1 MNGLFSYL
9 MSEVAALESRLCRL
23 RSLFLRERRV
33 SPGGR
38 SAPSRPGS
46 VLGRRAGLG
55 AHPLSP
61 LVPSLFTPPGSRA
74 FLET

>member
-9 MSEVAALESRLCRL
+9 MSEVAALESRLCRF

-46 VLGRRAGLG
+46 VLGRGLG

>member
-1 MNGLFSYL
+1 MNGLFWYL

-23 RSLFLRERRV
+23 RSLVLRERRV